1 MLRCPGN
8 NWGFSALLKGTSS
21 WYWRWRECCTFTSP
35 TDNPCQTETQ
45 TRNLS
50 IMNLTLPLGHDF
62 PLDNKCIYW
71 SSYSILA
78 CFCKSFNSCIEFHEK
93 RDLYLNAQHH
103 NVVLYQVSYQANL
116 LHQRN
121 HTYGAGH
128 VMWMANGLLYK
139 FPSNKSERT
148 KSSLPGTVALNIT
161 KNIREATEYNN
172 FQIWY
177 KLLAPQSK
185 QTRHNKCGHCVWT
198 RSWMPAVWEHSR
210 VRQLYRNTLMTDFP
224 QEFQN
229 DHNNL

>member
-1 MLRCPGN
+1 MVAHTQNSC
-8 NWGFSALLKGTSS
+8 S
-21 WYWRWRECCTFTSP
+21 TFTHPSAH
-35 TDNPCQTETQ
+35 TQ
-45 TRNLS
+45 QWTHTHPEQWAAMYAAVPGEQLGVQCLAQGHLVMVLKVERVLYIHFPHRQSLLDRDSNS
-50 IMNLTLPLGHDF
+50 QPFDYESDSLPLGHNF

-78 CFCKSFNSCIEFHEK
+78 CFCKFFNSCIEFHEK
-93 RDLYLNAQHH
+93 QDLYLNDQHH

-128 VMWMANGLLYK
+128 VMWMSNGLLYK

-177 KLLAPQSK
+177 KLLAPQSE
-185 QTRHNKCGHCVWT
+185 QTRHSSK
-198 RSWMPAVWEHSR
+198 
-210 VRQLYRNTLMTDFP
+210 
-224 QEFQN
+224 
-229 DHNNL
+229 